1 MTEMIHEVRGGVVG
15 DTLRR
20 IGRELRLLSRSFS
33 AALAAREAYNR
44 YSIMSDAELAR
55 RGLTREEIPARVV
68 APLLSLR

>member
-1 MTEMIHEVRGGVVG
+1 MTELVHEVRGGAIG
-15 DTLRR
+15 DMLRR

-33 AALAAREAYNR
+33 AALAARDAFNR

-68 APLLSLR
+68 APLLSLD